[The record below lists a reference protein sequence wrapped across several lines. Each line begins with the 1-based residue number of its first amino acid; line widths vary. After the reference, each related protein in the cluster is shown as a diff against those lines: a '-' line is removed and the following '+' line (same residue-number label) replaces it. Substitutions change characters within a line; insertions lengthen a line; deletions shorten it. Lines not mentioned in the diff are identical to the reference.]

1 MLLRIKIDQ
10 DRLSPNIFQAE
21 RNAAYNDVDNI
32 YEQTADPGT
41 GGKHPIVAALPEGCL
56 KDNKLPEGIIDDSK
70 PKVHMPPINNFKPKQ
85 PTEAQVTPTP
95 AAPTPPPIETIPG
108 SEATK
113 KQTLWTP
120 PKPVV
125 KEEPPVEE
133 NLTPLEKLH
142 KEAIERAKASGQAT
156 DPKSILSI
164 KSSSLQPQI
173 VSPPESHTFAGK
185 MTRQYAN
192 IDLAPR
198 FPTEEV
204 TPPPRN
210 NKKPG
215 SPPEIAIERQWRSPD
230 YQNQVRQEILDKRKA
245 EEEFRRH
252 QEEAR
257 YDTHTYVNLNPIS
270 RRPELPSNPPSLSG
284 SS

>member
-1 MLLRIKIDQ
+1 
-10 DRLSPNIFQAE
+10 
-21 RNAAYNDVDNI
+21 
-32 YEQTADPGT
+32 
-41 GGKHPIVAALPEGCL
+41 
-56 KDNKLPEGIIDDSK
+56 
-70 PKVHMPPINNFKPKQ
+70 MPPINNFKPKQ
-85 PTEAQVTPTP
+85 ASEKQATQAA
-95 AAPTPPPIETIPG
+95 AAPTPPPIETIPAA
-108 SEATK
+108 SEAQK
-113 KQTLWTP
+113 KETLWTP

-125 KEEPPVEE
+125 KEEPPVED

-142 KEAIERAKASGQAT
+142 KEAIERAKERGQAT

-164 KSSSLQPQI
+164 KSSSLQPQL

-198 FPTEEV
+198 FPTGEEV

-210 NKKPG
+210 NKKPV
-215 SPPEIAIERQWRSPD
+215 SPPQIDIERQWRSPD
-230 YQNQVRQEILDKRKA
+230 YQNQVRREILDKRAA

-257 YDTHTYVNLNPIS
+257 GYDTHTYVNLNPIS
-270 RRPELPSNPPSLSG
+270 RRPEIPQTQPPSLSG